1 MYDFERNFSLGRR
14 YFPGIYFKYFFP
26 FFTHFLQ
33 FSYEMGE
40 NYLIV
45 VILSKKR
52 KISGPKQHE
61 DEHVFCFVLILR
73 AMQLF

>member
-1 MYDFERNFSLGRR
+1 MILKEISLWEGDISQV
-14 YFPGIYFKYFFP
+14 FILNIFFP

>member
-1 MYDFERNFSLGRR
+1 MILKEISLWEGDISQV
-14 YFPGIYFKYFFP
+14 FILNICFP

-45 VILSKKR
+45 VILSKK
-52 KISGPKQHE
+52 KNQWPKTT
-61 DEHVFCFVLILR
+61 
-73 AMQLF
+73 